1 MPIFPA
7 GATEIPRGAHGG
19 SYPAAL
25 ALRALTHV
33 ALRVPDL
40 RTAERFYTALLGRE
54 PDFREVEVD
63 LAWSTLAAGSG
74 WDEAAAAGVRP
85 TMCMIRWEGFAVA
98 LVEEDSAGTGGGG
111 PIDHVGLMGEKE
123 DLERV
128 RRLAD
133 ELGLRML
140 HDRPA
145 LVSVEDPFGLR
156 WEVSLSGGI
165 ASQGERLGNWLDL
178 AAPEKE

>member
-1 MPIFPA
+1 LLA
-7 GATEIPRGAHGG
+7 GGTEIPRGAHAG

-40 RTAERFYTALLGRE
+40 RAAEQFYASLLGRE
-54 PDFREVEVD
+54 PAFREAEVD
-63 LAWSTLAAGSG
+63 GAWYTLPAGTGWEEEAAGG
-74 WDEAAAAGVRP
+74 ARP
-85 TMCMIRWEGFAVA
+85 TMCMIRWDGFAVA
-98 LVEEDSAGTGGGG
+98 LVEEDAGG
-111 PIDHVGLMGEKE
+111 PGGAGLVDHVGLMAEE
-123 DLERV
+123 DDLDRI

-133 ELGLRML
+133 ELGLRVV
-140 HDRPA
+140 HERPG
-145 LVSVEDPFGLR
+145 LVTVEDPYGLC

-178 AAPEKE
+178 AAPGME